1 MGILPLQ
8 FAEGESAESL
18 GLDGSERYTV
28 GRIDFSAGLPEP
40 RMVDVKAERA
50 DGSTVAFEA
59 TVRVDTP
66 TEGRYYEHGGILP
79 FVLRQLIS

>member
-8 FAEGESAESL
+8 FAEGESAEVL

-28 GRIDFSAGLPEP
+28 APIDFGAGLPEP
-40 RMVDVKAERA
+40 RVVTVEAERA
-50 DGSTVAFEA
+50 DGDTVMFEA

-66 TEGRYYEHGGILP
+66 TEGRYYENGGILP
-79 FVLRQLIS
+79 YVLRSLL